1 MKIKSD
7 NQFEQE
13 IQRQKALLDR
23 LAIEAQKFMATFKT
37 LPPREKASALHNIQR
52 SFQTIGTFINQ
63 PHGAQV
69 TSGGIRFQMD
79 NLRSSY
85 SSLHGKWIKFEKGT
99 LLSEA

>member
-13 IQRQKALLDR
+13 IQRQKATLDR
-23 LAIEAQKFMATFKT
+23 LAIETQKFMATFKT
-37 LPPREKASALHNIQR
+37 LPPREKASALQNIQR
-52 SFQTIGTFINQ
+52 SFQTIGAFINQ
-63 PHGAQV
+63 PHAAQV

-85 SSLHGKWIKFEKGT
+85 SSLYGKWIKFEKGT